1 MTPFRARIREIAH
14 KATGDIEGQ
23 WPMMSN
29 DLEYTIE
36 SAILRAIEE
45 LLAREPSEGM
55 RECGMDVLMSC
66 SDIYTR
72 SGETIIVETTTPASV
87 GESMSAQLLKEVK
100 GE

>member
-1 MTPFRARIREIAH
+1 MTNPTHDTMTPFRARIREIALE
-14 KATGDIEGQ
+14 ALQ
-23 WPMMSN
+23 RSN
-29 DLEYTIE
+29 SPLEAVE
-36 SAILRAIEE
+36 SAIYRAIEE

-87 GESMSAQLLKEVK
+87 WESMSAQLLKELK
-100 GE
+100 DG